1 MHRHDLS
8 KRDVKELLE
17 RALRLH
23 PLLHDKLRALVKE
36 RWELV
41 KIKNFVAY
49 LVNGSPMLI
58 EVDGNLIPSIKL
70 AEEVSYPKIVVDMG
84 AVPHIIRGADVMAP
98 GIRFAPPSME
108 PGDILAVADEKH
120 GRVFAVGVALMS
132 HKEVFELRRGKA
144 LKVLHRVGD
153 EIWSLEVEGKSFK

>member
-1 MHRHDLS
+1 MTKMHRHDLS

-70 AEEVSYPKIVVDMG
+70 AEEASYPKIVVDMG
-84 AVPHIIRGADVMAP
+84 AVPH
-98 GIRFAPPSME
+98 
-108 PGDILAVADEKH
+108 L
-120 GRVFAVGVALMS
+120 
-132 HKEVFELRRGKA
+132 
-144 LKVLHRVGD
+144 
-153 EIWSLEVEGKSFK
+153 SLIHI